1 MARITNLVGRRELF
15 APNLTLWV
23 SKWSGKLVVMKIVV
37 CVKHVPDAD
46 SDRRIE
52 SGRIVRGEDD
62 VLNEL
67 DEYAIEEAVTLV
79 EDRGGEVIALT
90 MGPEDSEEAV
100 LRALQMGADRGLVVS
115 DPALEG
121 ADAPATADVLAAA
134 VRMIGADDPVD
145 LVLTGMASLDGMTS
159 MLAPALAATLDW
171 PLLDLAQTVQVEDT
185 DQDGAWKVT
194 VTRNADG
201 FEDTL
206 SATTPLV
213 VSVTDQINEPRYPSF
228 KTMRA
233 AKQKPLDFVELVDL
247 EVGRSFDEGSAL
259 TVVIDAQPVVREG
272 GVVVTDSG
280 DGGTQLA
287 EYLLENIPGGVGGL
301 PGGEA

>member
-1 MARITNLVGRRELF
+1 MR
-15 APNLTLWV
+15 
-23 SKWSGKLVVMKIVV
+23 SGKLGSMKIVV
-37 CVKHVPDAD
+37 CVKHVPDPD

-79 EDRGGEVIALT
+79 EDRGGEVIAVT
-90 MGPEDSEEAV
+90 MGPEDSEDAV

-121 ADAPATADVLAAA
+121 ADAPATADVLAAT
-134 VRMIGADDPVD
+134 VRMLAAEGPVD

-159 MLAPALAATLDW
+159 MFAPALAATLDW
-171 PLLDLAQTVQVEDT
+171 PLLDLAQTVQVEDASAPGT
-185 DQDGAWKVT
+185 WKVT

-206 SATTPLV
+206 SATTPAV

-233 AKQKPLDFVELVDL
+233 AKQKPLDFVELADL
-247 EVGRSFDEGSAL
+247 DVTRDFDGDSGL
-259 TVVIDAQPVVREG
+259 TMVINAEPVVREG
-272 GVVVTDSG
+272 GVIITDSG
-280 DGGTQLA
+280 DGGVKLA
-287 EYLLENIPGGVGGL
+287 EYLLANVPGGENAL
-301 PGGEA
+301 PGGKA